1 MIAANVK
8 DAGAASLVNL
18 APVSSGRVQASGGA
32 DNFQD
37 ILNKQTDPSD
47 AAKRPERSAGSG
59 RKQTAEKTDVEKR
72 RISHGDRAKDARP
85 EAVSEPAQELEE
97 LSGETMDAVKEAA
110 AQLLFQMADAFGVSA
125 EDLRGMMQEMG
136 ISEEELLLPQQLGS
150 LILEAGGAEGSFEL
164 VTDGELYEKFQGLME
179 MRRQLAGEISSE
191 AGMKPEEL
199 LQRLSAEPENLPVES
214 VREEDFRGS
223 GETQR
228 PLLESVAEPEEE
240 LQIPG
245 TMQDA
250 SRTEEE
256 NGESAGNRS
265 RQESS
270 GEGAKEFS
278 GNFESS
284 PLMRQT
290 DPETAVYETQAESP
304 SQTMDADTQNI
315 MRQILDYMKV
325 QIRPETTSLEM
336 QLHPASLGT
345 LQIQLASKGGA
356 VTAQFIA
363 ENEAVKAALENQ
375 MIQLRE
381 NFEEQG
387 IRVEAIEVSVQ
398 TGRFEQSYEEQER
411 SGEER
416 QTSRARTGRRLR
428 LDAQTALGQPESL
441 TDDERLAADMMAVNG
456 GTVDYMA

>member
-1 MIAANVK
+1 MITANVK
-8 DAGAASLVNL
+8 DAGAAALVNL
-18 APVSSGRVQASGGA
+18 APGSSGKVQASGGA
-32 DNFQD
+32 DSFQD
-37 ILNKQTDPSD
+37 ILNKQTDPAD
-47 AAKRPERSAGSG
+47 PAKRPG
-59 RKQTAEKTDVEKR
+59 RAENGKKPSAEKADDGRQRVLRRNRTGDVE
-72 RISHGDRAKDARP
+72 P
-85 EAVSEPAQELEE
+85 ESGTADPAQEPEE
-97 LSGETMDAVKEAA
+97 LSEETMDAVKEAA
-110 AQLLFQMADAFGVSA
+110 AQLLFRMADAFGISV

-136 ISEEELLLPQQLGS
+136 ISDAELLLPQQLS
-150 LILEAGGAEGSFEL
+150 NLILEAGGAEGSFEL
-164 VTDGELYEKFQGLME
+164 VTDGELYEKFRGLME
-179 MRRQLAGEISSE
+179 TREQLVGEIASD
-191 AGMKPEEL
+191 AGRKPEEL
-199 LQRLSAEPENLPVES
+199 LRELQAGTAAIPLEAKMPEDAVETPETEPGAE
-214 VREEDFRGS
+214 EEAG
-223 GETQR
+223 
-228 PLLESVAEPEEE
+228 EE
-240 LQIPG
+240 LQIPDIS
-245 TMQDA
+245 QDA
-250 SRTEEE
+250 ERTEE
-256 NGESAGNRS
+256 NGENAENRS
-265 RQESS
+265 RQETS
-270 GEGAKEFS
+270 GREQREPFR
-278 GNFESS
+278 NFENN
-284 PLMRQT
+284 PLMSPA
-290 DPETAVYETQAESP
+290 DPDTTVYEMRTESA

-411 SGEER
+411 NGEER

-428 LDAQTALGQPESL
+428 LDARTALEQTADL
-441 TDDERLAADMMAVNG
+441 TDDERLAADLMAANG